1 MTVTTLL
8 DFFKGNDSVGL
19 EGLKPGM
26 HIAAHRPLYTHHGI
40 YVGDG
45 QVISY
50 LLETG
55 VTKYSLEEFAEGDRV
70 TIIEHSAEQSFP
82 PEQIVARAEGRKG
95 ENNYSLPF
103 NNCEHFANWCVTG
116 NAYSEQVR
124 EIALTSVLGAAALA
138 ALKQYQNAAK
148 VQTTANTAT
157 GAAGT
162 AASVAGLAAG
172 MAVIAG
178 TQYVLNHTEIGH
190 SIKDTVNEAIDTV
203 HDNVRTFVNDLR
215 NQQ

>member
-82 PEQIVARAEGRKG
+82 PEQIVARAEGRRG

-116 NAYSEQVR
+116 NAYSDQVR
-124 EIALTSVLGAAALA
+124 EIALTAVLGAAALA

-148 VQTTANTAT
+148 VQTTASSTT

-162 AASVAGLAAG
+162 AAGVAGLAAG

-178 TQYVLNHTEIGH
+178 TQYVLNHTEIGQ

-203 HDNVRTFVNDLR
+203 HDNVRNFVNDLR
-215 NQQ
+215 S

>member
-8 DFFKGNDSVGL
+8 DFFKGSDSVGL

-203 HDNVRTFVNDLR
+203 HDNVRNFVNDLR

>member
-8 DFFKGNDSVGL
+8 DFFKGSDSVGL

-116 NAYSEQVR
+116 NAHSEQVQ
-124 EIALTSVLGAAALA
+124 EIALTAILGATALA
-138 ALKQYQNAAK
+138 ALKQYRTAAK
-148 VQTTANTAT
+148 LQTTASTTT

-203 HDNVRTFVNDLR
+203 HDNVRNFVNDLR

>member
-82 PEQIVARAEGRKG
+82 P
-95 ENNYSLPF
+95 
-103 NNCEHFANWCVTG
+103 
-116 NAYSEQVR
+116 
-124 EIALTSVLGAAALA
+124 
-138 ALKQYQNAAK
+138 
-148 VQTTANTAT
+148 
-157 GAAGT
+157 
-162 AASVAGLAAG
+162 
-172 MAVIAG
+172 
-178 TQYVLNHTEIGH
+178 
-190 SIKDTVNEAIDTV
+190 
-203 HDNVRTFVNDLR
+203 
-215 NQQ
+215 

>member
-1 MTVTTLL
+1 MSVTTLL
-8 DFFKGNDSVGL
+8 DFFKSSDSVAL

-26 HIAAHRPLYTHHGI
+26 HIAAHRSLYTHHGI
-40 YVGDG
+40 YVGNG

-50 LLETG
+50 LLDTG
-55 VTKYSLEEFAEGDRV
+55 VTKYSLEDFA
-70 TIIEHSAEQSFP
+70 AEQSFP
-82 PEQIVARAEGRKG
+82 PEQIVARAEGRRG

-116 NAYSEQVR
+116 NAHSEQVQ
-124 EIALTSVLGAAALA
+124 EIALTAILGATALA
-138 ALKQYQNAAK
+138 ALKQYRTAAK
-148 VQTTANTAT
+148 LQTTASTTT

-162 AASVAGLAAG
+162 AAGVAGLAAG

>member
-19 EGLKPGM
+19 EGLKLGM

-40 YVGDG
+40 YVGNG

-82 PEQIVARAEGRKG
+82 PEQIVARAEGRRG

-116 NAYSEQVR
+116 NAYSDQVR
-124 EIALTSVLGAAALA
+124 EIALTAVLGAAALA

-148 VQTTANTAT
+148 VQTATSTTT

-178 TQYVLNHTEIGH
+178 TQYMLNHTEIGH

-203 HDNVRTFVNDLR
+203 HDNVRNFVNDLR
-215 NQQ
+215 S

>member
-8 DFFKGNDSVGL
+8 DFFKGSDSVGL

-190 SIKDTVNEAIDTV
+190 SIKETVNEAIDTV
-203 HDNVRTFVNDLR
+203 HDNVRNFVNDLR
-215 NQQ
+215 S

>member
-82 PEQIVARAEGRKG
+82 PEQIVARAEGRRG

-116 NAYSEQVR
+116 NAYSDQVR
-124 EIALTSVLGAAALA
+124 EIALTAVLGAAAFA

-148 VQTTANTAT
+148 VQTATSTTT

-162 AASVAGLAAG
+162 AAGVAGLAAG

-203 HDNVRTFVNDLR
+203 HDNVRNFVNDLR
-215 NQQ
+215 S